1 MLHAGVHDKT
11 QLKDRLQKMIYIVW
25 NIWKERC
32 RRVYDKRALTADH
45 LLSKI
50 MADVQQWFLAWR
62 SPASLSG

>member
-32 RRVYDKRALTADH
+32 RRVY
-45 LLSKI
+45 
-50 MADVQQWFLAWR
+50 
-62 SPASLSG
+62 